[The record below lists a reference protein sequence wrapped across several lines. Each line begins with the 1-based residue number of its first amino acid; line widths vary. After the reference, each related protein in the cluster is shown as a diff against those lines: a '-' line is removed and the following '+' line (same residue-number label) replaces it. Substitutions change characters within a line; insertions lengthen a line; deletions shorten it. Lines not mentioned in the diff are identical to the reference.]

1 LIWKSIFFALITAHQ
16 SNELNPGV
24 ERKYGTFSPRKK
36 RKVSKK
42 CDQFTPNTLEMFS
55 SMVLKCYL
63 NSYSQKAQVITT
75 LFLPFLAVTNTNL
88 FFIKYLFL
96 HYLGFYLLIPP
107 TQFNNEEFSFNH
119 ILTSILH
126 QCLLFFLEAPSTH
139 IYCFFN
145 DINFIIY
152 SFLSL

>member
-1 LIWKSIFFALITAHQ
+1 MATGVFYLGIVPRKFPAIYWFGRVFFFAPITAHQ

-63 NSYSQKAQVITT
+63 
-75 LFLPFLAVTNTNL
+75 
-88 FFIKYLFL
+88 
-96 HYLGFYLLIPP
+96 HR
-107 TQFNNEEFSFNH
+107 
-119 ILTSILH
+119 
-126 QCLLFFLEAPSTH
+126 
-139 IYCFFN
+139 
-145 DINFIIY
+145 
-152 SFLSL
+152 